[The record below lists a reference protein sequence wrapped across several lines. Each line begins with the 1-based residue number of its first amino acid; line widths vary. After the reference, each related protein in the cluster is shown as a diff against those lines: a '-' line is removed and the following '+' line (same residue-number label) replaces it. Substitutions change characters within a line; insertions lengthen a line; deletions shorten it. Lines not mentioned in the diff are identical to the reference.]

1 MQFLEIT
8 NTINL
13 LPETFRPFEGGL
25 FLYDKEFL
33 NTEETEPTAIVE
45 DSFNYS
51 FDGTFLFLKDIEKG
65 KKLLNHIKNYL
76 KNYVSTVEDNYDIE
90 DDGFFNAFFYK
101 ELQSGFLILDAKTDF
116 GSLIDEILEDF
127 EYKDDIEEYS
137 DSHLCDHIYL
147 GRTDEQYDKFYKFLF
162 DQNVINASFVLVHN
176 EINFINK
183 TDIVITGDFYLEFD
197 ILDHMKNN
205 IILNNSE
212 VKDSPENSTDWI
224 WCGNNPDPLIIE
236 NAKKHNCKISDINEV
251 VEILYS
257 SFDSNDESINVLKI

>member
-13 LPETFRPFEGGL
+13 LPETFRPFDGGL
-25 FLYDKEFL
+25 FVYDKNLL
-33 NTEETEPTAIVE
+33 NTKETEPTAIVE

-51 FDGTFLFLKDIEKG
+51 FDGTFLFLKNIEKG
-65 KKLLNHIKNYL
+65 KKLLKHIKNYL
-76 KNYVSTVEDNYDIE
+76 KNYVNEVEDDSDIE
-90 DDGFFNAFFYK
+90 DDGFCNAFFYK

-116 GSLIDEILEDF
+116 GSLIEEILEDF
-127 EYKDDIEEYS
+127 EYKDDIEEYF

-162 DQNVINASFVLVHN
+162 DQAVINASFVFVYN
-176 EINFINK
+176 KINFINK
-183 TDIVITGDFYLEFD
+183 TDIVITGDFYLD
-197 ILDHMKNN
+197 LTYMKHN
-205 IILNNSE
+205 ITLNNSDI
-212 VKDSPENSTDWI
+212 KDSPDNSTDWI

-257 SFDSNDESINVLKI
+257 NFDSNNHSINVLKI